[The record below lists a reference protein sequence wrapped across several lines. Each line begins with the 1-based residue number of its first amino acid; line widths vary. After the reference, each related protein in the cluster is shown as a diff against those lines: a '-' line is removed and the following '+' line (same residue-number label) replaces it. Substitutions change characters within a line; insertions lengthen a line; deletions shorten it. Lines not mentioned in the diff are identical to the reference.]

1 MVSNIRNGIFIRPEK
16 YVHYLI
22 IYLMLSLNGSFWFF
36 LNQDIILRCVV
47 AFYFIAAL
55 IFKKYKPLF
64 PFLVLA
70 LLLYTVFI
78 IRLNVGGLGI
88 GHWFLWSGQILIMFA
103 AYLFN
108 KEKFAER
115 YVKII
120 FALSVISLI
129 CWAISFLHP
138 SLLTS
143 FLTVSDAI
151 PYNGTF
157 YGKLF
162 YVYRT
167 SLIDISISAR
177 NNGIFT
183 EPGIYQVVLTSCM
196 YMLLFHREKLN
207 LSKKKYFIFCIVIS
221 AASTTGLIAMAILF
235 IYYFLKSNKK
245 SEEDKKFRRI
255 VMIIAFLLAIAVLT
269 DINVNGDNSL
279 FNNIIANK
287 LEAAS
292 TETGSSGGV
301 RLATM
306 NVYLDEMIKNPF
318 GTGYDKLSLALAPY
332 IEEWKIKGA
341 GVGLIGFFTAIGVIP
356 TIMIILIM
364 VYPYYMG
371 SRLYLL
377 DCLAFLCL
385 YANTGLAQTY
395 AFYPSLLIIPL
406 LYYYDRKQN
415 METKNNTIKGRYIGE
430 GTLSNKQSFIVK
442 SH

>member
-1 MVSNIRNGIFIRPEK
+1 
-16 YVHYLI
+16 
-22 IYLMLSLNGSFWFF
+22 
-36 LNQDIILRCVV
+36 
-47 AFYFIAAL
+47 
-55 IFKKYKPLF
+55 
-64 PFLVLA
+64 
-70 LLLYTVFI
+70 
-78 IRLNVGGLGI
+78 
-88 GHWFLWSGQILIMFA
+88 
-103 AYLFN
+103 
-108 KEKFAER
+108 
-115 YVKII
+115 
-120 FALSVISLI
+120 
-129 CWAISFLHP
+129 
-138 SLLTS
+138 
-143 FLTVSDAI
+143 
-151 PYNGTF
+151 
-157 YGKLF
+157 
-162 YVYRT
+162 
-167 SLIDISISAR
+167 
-177 NNGIFT
+177 
-183 EPGIYQVVLTSCM
+183 
-196 YMLLFHREKLN
+196 
-207 LSKKKYFIFCIVIS
+207 
-221 AASTTGLIAMAILF
+221 MAILF

-332 IEEWKIKGA
+332 LEEWKIKGA